1 MFFIYLLCSST
12 IEITVEM
19 RLYSLKNLSS
29 TAINLNFLRSVL
41 YSSNNLIF
49 LTFRVV

>member
-12 IEITVEM
+12 IEITVEK
-19 RLYSLKNLSS
+19 RLYSLKNLS